1 MSSEIV
7 RTEEGDGVLTVW
19 LNRPEK
25 RNALNR
31 ALVEALSLTLAS
43 ARARDEVRVLLLRGK
58 GPDFCAGADLV
69 ELEGMLGQTREEGLA
84 DARRLGAL
92 LLSMRRHPKPIIAA
106 VQGRALAGGCGLAT
120 ACDMILARDD
130 AELGYPEVRLG
141 FVPAM
146 VMAILRR
153 KLTEGRAFDLVTSG
167 NRITAEEALSI
178 GLVSRVLPTAEFDEQ
193 VSAFAADLAER
204 PSSALSLTK
213 SLLYEQADLS
223 VDEGIERG
231 AQVNVQARET
241 DACMDG
247 IRAFLDRKRGS
258 RR

>member
-1 MSSEIV
+1 MTSGLV
-7 RTEEGDGVLTVW
+7 QTEEHGGVLTVW

-25 RNALNR
+25 RNALSG
-31 ALVEALSLTLAS
+31 ALVEALSLALAG
-43 ARARDEVRVLLLRGK
+43 AGGGEAVQVILLRGK

-69 ELEGMLGQTREEGLA
+69 ELEGMLGQSREEGLA

-92 LLSMRRHPKPIIAA
+92 LLSMRRHPNPIIAA
-106 VQGRALAGGCGLAT
+106 VHGRALAGGCGLAT
-120 ACDMILARDD
+120 ACDVILARDD

-167 NRITAEEALSI
+167 NRITAEEALRI

-193 VSAFAADLAER
+193 VVAFAADLAER
-204 PSSALSLTK
+204 PASALLLTK
-213 SLLYEQADLS
+213 SLLYEQADLT
-223 VDEGIERG
+223 VEEGIERG

-258 RR
+258 TG